1 MSITDETTLEPA
13 ADALRTAI
21 ANGHGG
27 GKVAGSGLEATASP
41 GAVAAG
47 FKFGT
52 NGPHSSRTMMI
63 EDLRGLLE
71 RTPPEASL
79 ADFRRVIVDENL
91 LNKKTESTRRET
103 LRRLRELYALDVE
116 TMVFRVLQTYW
127 RQDPAGRPLLAL
139 LVALA
144 RDPLLRISAAVILNS
159 RPGSEIPVSL
169 FDDALARAMPGHFG
183 PKIQA
188 ATARHI
194 ASSWEQSGHLTG
206 RLRKTRLAVRPTP
219 WAVTLALFLGYLAGE
234 RGEYL
239 VSSQWLLLLDVRP
252 GEAGEHISA
261 AHRLGLLNFF
271 RSGSVVQITFPAWL
285 KATGE

>member
-1 MSITDETTLEPA
+1 MHSDEEAGSGLA
-13 ADALRTAI
+13 ADARHA
-21 ANGHGG
+21 A
-27 GKVAGSGLEATASP
+27 VAGSGEGGELAGLGLDV
-41 GAVAAG
+41 GAFPDALAAG

-52 NGPHSSRTMMI
+52 NGPHSSRTLMVD
-63 EDLRGLLE
+63 DLRVLLE
-71 RTPPEASL
+71 RTPPGAAL
-79 ADFRRVIVDENL
+79 DDFRRAIVDENV

-103 LRRLRELYALDVE
+103 LRRLRELYTLDLGVPIFE
-116 TMVFRVLQTYW
+116 VLRKYW
-127 RQDPAGRPLLAL
+127 PHDAAGRPLLAL

-144 RDPLLRISAAVILNS
+144 RDPLLRISAEVILRS
-159 RPGSEIPVSL
+159 RAGDEVPVSA
-169 FDDALARAMPGHFG
+169 FDEALSRAMPGHFG

-206 RLRKTRLAVRPTP
+206 RLRKTRVAVRPTP
-219 WAVTLALFLGYLAGE
+219 WAVTLALFLAYLAGE

-252 GEAGEHISA
+252 GDADEDIAS

-271 RSGSVVQITFPAWL
+271 RSGSVVQITFPALL
-285 KATGE
+285 KATGI

>member
-1 MSITDETTLEPA
+1 MGELLS
-13 ADALRTAI
+13 
-21 ANGHGG
+21 
-27 GKVAGSGLEATASP
+27 SGLATTGSQ
-41 GAVAAG
+41 VALDAG
-47 FKFGT
+47 FKAGT
-52 NGPHSSRTMMI
+52 NGPHSSRTMML
-63 EDLRGLLE
+63 EDLSLLLE
-71 RTPPEASL
+71 RMPPEATL

-103 LRRLRELYALDVE
+103 MRRLRELYTLDSKKLL
-116 TMVFRVLQTYW
+116 FRVLRDYW
-127 RQDPAGRPLLAL
+127 PHDPAGRPLLAL

-159 RPGSEIPVSL
+159 RPSSEIPVSL

-183 PKIQA
+183 SKIQA

-206 RLRKTRLAVRPTP
+206 RLCKTRSTVRPTP
-219 WAVTLALFLGYLAGE
+219 WAVALALLLAHLAGE
-234 RGEYL
+234 RGEFL
-239 VSSQWLLLLDVRP
+239 LSSQWLLVIDVRP
-252 GEAGEHISA
+252 GDAGEHVAA

-285 KATGE
+285 TTGGE